1 MTGRGHSSSGRE
13 RGRVIRHR
21 KARASGP
28 FHEQREGRVKET
40 FLRIERFTSGLAM
53 AGACLML
60 VVASVLGMFQIV
72 TRFILEQPAEWSEI
86 LIRLAL
92 IWMVF
97 LGIPAAFRQGAMVS
111 VDVVY
116 RTVPPSLRRGLDWVV
131 AFAALLLVGVILW
144 WGWDYAQRG
153 RVQSMAGLESISM
166 FWGYLALPVGALF
179 SILGVIGNLID
190 PKREELETAQ

>member
-1 MTGRGHSSSGRE
+1 MR
-13 RGRVIRHR
+13 
-21 KARASGP
+21 
-28 FHEQREGRVKET
+28 QT

-60 VVASVLGMFQIV
+60 VVASTLGMFQII
-72 TRFILEQPAEWSEI
+72 TRFVLEQPAEWSEI

-97 LGIPAAFRQGAMVS
+97 LGIPLAFRQGAMVS

-116 RTVPPSLRRGLDWVV
+116 RTVPPRLRRVLDWVV
-131 AFAALLLVGVILW
+131 AGASLVLVGVILW
-144 WGWDYAQRG
+144 WGWDYAVRG

-179 SILGVIGNLID
+179 CILGIVGNLLD
-190 PKREELETAQ
+190 PQRHELETAQ